1 MLNGIVTNT
10 KGMFLFIYNEGY
22 CDFTLLN
29 GTFRRFYHWEAV
41 IGLEIHAQ
49 ISCQTKL
56 FSGAKVHFGSPPNS
70 DVTYL
75 DASLPGTLPVCISCQ
90 QMFCYCGE
98 FICLSNVT
106 FIK

>member
-1 MLNGIVTNT
+1 MDNYCCVILCFDNKLN
-10 KGMFLFIYNEGY
+10 FCFA
-22 CDFTLLN
+22 FS
-29 GTFRRFYHWEAV
+29 RFYHWEAV